1 MHLQSKIWEDQ
12 DIEQVTK
19 FFYDLTTLP
28 KWDRSVAA
36 VIPTSQTPGRVG
48 ATFETIAP
56 SGMKMNYR
64 VIEFDSDRRVK
75 ILLTNSRM
83 FKRAVWQFRF
93 DSEKDGTQISCH
105 IYFTLRFQYLF
116 LYPVLYFNRKALTRD
131 LNFLKTALN
140 NNYAL

>member
-1 MHLQSKIWEDQ
+1 MHLQSKIWVDQ

-64 VIEFDSDRRVK
+64 VIEFDSDRSVK

-83 FKRAVWQFRF
+83 FKRAVWQFRLILKKMGHRF
-93 DSEKDGTQISCH
+93 HAIFTSPSGFS
-105 IYFTLRFQYLF
+105 IYFYTRFYISTGRL
-116 LYPVLYFNRKALTRD
+116 
-131 LNFLKTALN
+131 
-140 NNYAL
+140 